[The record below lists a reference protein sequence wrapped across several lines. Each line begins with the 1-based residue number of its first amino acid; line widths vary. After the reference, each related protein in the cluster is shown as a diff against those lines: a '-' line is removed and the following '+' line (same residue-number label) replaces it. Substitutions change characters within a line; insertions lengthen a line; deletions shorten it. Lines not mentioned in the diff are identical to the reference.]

1 MHRDNIRGRLMA
13 VLVETLAIDTDQI
26 TDATLISDISDDSL
40 EVTETIMEI
49 EAAFEVEIPD
59 AVVGELLTVGK
70 IIDYL
75 AARERPVP
83 QGKPG

>member
-1 MHRDNIRGRLMA
+1 MNPDKIRDRLMA

-26 TDATLISDISDDSL
+26 SDATLISDISDDSL
-40 EVTETIMEI
+40 EVTQTIMEI

-59 AVVGELLTVGK
+59 DVAEELLTIGN

-75 AARERPVP
+75 AAHEKGRRL
-83 QGKPG
+83 